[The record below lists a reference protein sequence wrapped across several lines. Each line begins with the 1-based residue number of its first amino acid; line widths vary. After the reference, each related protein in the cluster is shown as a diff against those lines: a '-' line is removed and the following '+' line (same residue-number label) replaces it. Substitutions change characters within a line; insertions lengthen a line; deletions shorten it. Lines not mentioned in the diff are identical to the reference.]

1 MKIPH
6 NLIGSN
12 LVQAS
17 VYKEVMNQNMYRLFK
32 KTNAMKNTWIVSNEA
47 SLNNE
52 MTNTMI
58 LFIRNS

>member
-1 MKIPH
+1 MKMPH

-17 VYKEVMNQNMYRLFK
+17 VYKEVMNQNMYRLLK
-32 KTNAMKNTWIVSNEA
+32 KMNTMKTMWIVNNEA

-52 MTNTMI
+52 MTSTMI

>member
-17 VYKEVMNQNMYRLFK
+17 VYKEVMNQNIYRLFK
-32 KTNAMKNTWIVSNEA
+32 KMNAMKNMWIVSNEA
-47 SLNNE
+47 NLNNE

>member
-17 VYKEVMNQNMYRLFK
+17 LYKEVMNQNMYRLFK
-32 KTNAMKNTWIVSNEA
+32 KNEY
-47 SLNNE
+47 NE
-52 MTNTMI
+52 KYVD
-58 LFIRNS
+58 SE